1 MCQVCS
7 WVGRAPS
14 LVALD
19 LLGIWKVSPVGPRG
33 VPQPGS
39 SFNTAPCRVAHA
51 YVPPVT
57 SLSAEGLD
65 ALGGALFWRPFPC
78 PCSLCPAP
86 TPGTRPLL
94 KPALGILSF
103 FFFFDVMCLHCVWP
117 PVAHCHLEYD
127 PDCRRVGPQSH
138 LHRPLP
144 WLSALELGS
153 CACPLPSMV
162 LWTNDVWKEAL
173 SPDSFPTPSFM
184 FLKQASGGLT

>member
-1 MCQVCS
+1 MGGTHPSFAPLTPQGRCS
-7 WVGRAPS
+7 WSCGRALRRGLCYCFRPP
-14 LVALD
+14 
-19 LLGIWKVSPVGPRG
+19 LLGAVRRLR
-33 VPQPGS
+33 
-39 SFNTAPCRVAHA
+39 AP
-51 YVPPVT
+51 P
-57 SLSAEGLD
+57 
-65 ALGGALFWRPFPC
+65 
-78 PCSLCPAP
+78 
-86 TPGTRPLL
+86 PGTRPLL
-94 KPALGILSF
+94 KPALGVLSF